1 MPLRNA
7 MLRHEYSLQIGD
19 ANGGVYALQ
28 HSKVPH
34 RMLSQS
40 WGTSHSY
47 HLGNPESDSQPN
59 CGMLTKKH
67 VPTRSRSE
75 DHHVSPSLRRICSAL
90 GRRQASPKAATTWAN
105 CAWCSSRPWC
115 LAGVSVVSWAPGMAA
130 RMNVLAWGT
139 VVVSWSPATSST
151 GTSRVASVVV
161 ASE

>member
-1 MPLRNA
+1 

-59 CGMLTKKH
+59 W
-67 VPTRSRSE
+67 PSE
-75 DHHVSPSLRRICSAL
+75 NE
-90 GRRQASPKAATTWAN
+90 AATSGNVALPVYKTTALSTRLP
-105 CAWCSSRPWC
+105 CA
-115 LAGVSVVSWAPGMAA
+115 AEA
-130 RMNVLAWGT
+130 RYL
-139 VVVSWSPATSST
+139 
-151 GTSRVASVVV
+151 
-161 ASE
+161 